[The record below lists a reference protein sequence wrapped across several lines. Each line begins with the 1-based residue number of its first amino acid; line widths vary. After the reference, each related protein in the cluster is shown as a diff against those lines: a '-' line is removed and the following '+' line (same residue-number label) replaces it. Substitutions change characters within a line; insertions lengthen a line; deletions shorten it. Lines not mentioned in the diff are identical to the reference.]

1 VVLIVA
7 LLVLITMMLAGI
19 ALMRQMNAG
28 SSIAG
33 NVAFKENA
41 TSAADRG
48 IEVARQWL
56 MANPALLND
65 DTAANATAGY
75 FATWATGGGSPV
87 GYDWDGAPDV
97 PYGANDD
104 NSVGNNAKYIIH
116 RLCLNAAAPD
126 AIGQVCSDSLD
137 APPGASKEGC
147 GYGCGASGS
156 VPRPFY
162 RITSRVIGPRNTYS
176 YVQVV
181 IQ

>member
-1 VVLIVA
+1 MKPVGRRGAVSARRQNGVVLIVA

-65 DTAANATAGY
+65 DTAANA
-75 FATWATGGGSPV
+75 
-87 GYDWDGAPDV
+87 
-97 PYGANDD
+97 
-104 NSVGNNAKYIIH
+104 
-116 RLCLNAAAPD
+116 
-126 AIGQVCSDSLD
+126 
-137 APPGASKEGC
+137 
-147 GYGCGASGS
+147 
-156 VPRPFY
+156 RPFY